1 MRKFAGILTLALTAF
16 CAAAVALHAANASPD
31 PISWAYGFAKP
42 GPDPVAPACSADTK
56 PHDCSW
62 PGHAWPE
69 DGILLHLPG
78 SDQAYTIA
86 QVQSFW
92 APADWFPREHPPAPD
107 IVKFGHENLH
117 LRACGHCHYFNGM
130 GKPENAHVAGLPL
143 NYILAQMALFK
154 SGGRRSADPRK
165 ANVNEMVQIARFL
178 TDEETQAAAKYF
190 SSLKSRPWT
199 KVIESD
205 TAPKTRQSPAGMFL
219 PLDGG
224 GTEPLGERIIEVP
237 EDTDR
242 TERLRD
248 PHSGFVAYAPFGSIA
263 KGKTLVTTGGQGKTL
278 PCATCHGANLN
289 GKGDVP
295 AIAGVTASYAMRQ
308 LYNFQRGTRVSP
320 VMKPIVENLST
331 DEMIAIVAYLAS
343 VQP

>member
-1 MRKFAGILTLALTAF
+1 MGLRICQARARPWSR
-16 CAAAVALHAANASPD
+16 LHAWRKRSRT
-31 PISWAYGFAKP
+31 S
-42 GPDPVAPACSADTK
+42 
-56 PHDCSW
+56 CSW
-62 PGHAWPE
+62 PGRAWPE

-92 APADWFPREHPPAPD
+92 SPADWYPREHPPAPD
-107 IVKFGHENLH
+107 IVKYGHENEH

-130 GKPENAHVAGLPL
+130 GKPENARLAGLPL
-143 NYILAQMALFK
+143 NYILAQMTLFK
-154 SGGRRSADPRK
+154 NGGRRGADPRK

-178 TDEETQAAAKYF
+178 TDERNVRAAAEYY
-190 SSLKSRPWT
+190 SSLKSRPWAR
-199 KVIESD
+199 VIESD

-219 PLDGG
+219 PLDEG
-224 GTEPLGERIIEVP
+224 GTEPLVERIIEVP

-263 KGKTLVTTGGQGKTL
+263 KGKALVTTGGAGKTV
-278 PCATCHGANLN
+278 PCATCHGSDLK

-295 AIAGVTASYAMRQ
+295 AIAGVTASYTMRQ
-308 LYNFQRGTRVSP
+308 LYNFQQGTRVSA
-320 VMKPIVENLST
+320 VMKPVTENLTT
-331 DEMIAIVAYLAS
+331 DDMISIAAYPAS
-343 VQP
+343 LQP